1 MLRLL
6 GWAVEGRFPEEKKV
20 VVVVAPHTS
29 NWDFIIG
36 IICVWA
42 IGIRLSF
49 MIKSNAFKGPLG
61 WVLKYLGGVPIERN
75 AAHGVV
81 GQMVDAFERR
91 DALVLAIAPE
101 GTRKKVES
109 WKTGFYHIA
118 ERAAV
123 PMQLVYF
130 DYNRKVIGFGP
141 VLRATE
147 NIHEDVDG
155 MREFYR
161 QFQARNPDLA

>member
-1 MLRLL
+1 M
-6 GWAVEGRFPEEKKV
+6 
-20 VVVVAPHTS
+20 VVAPHTS
-29 NWDFIIG
+29 NWDFIIW

-81 GQMVDAFERR
+81 DQMVDAFERR

-123 PMQLVYF
+123 PIQLVYF
-130 DYNRKVIGFGP
+130 DYNRKGIGFGP

-155 MREFYR
+155 MRKFYR